1 MGVDG
6 QGNFWRGG
14 GAWIEAIFLYD
25 LARLLLGD
33 LTLNCYIWIIPFSH
47 KALFGDR
54 FRVDMSQ
61 FPVISRINDDLS
73 KLEAFKVSHPSKQP
87 DCPEESRE

>member
-1 MGVDG
+1 MDRVIFGGVGVDG
-6 QGNFWRGG
+6 LRQFFYMIW
-14 GAWIEAIFLYD
+14 
-25 LARLLLGD
+25 ARLLLGD

-54 FRVDMSQ
+54 FKVEMSQ

>member
-6 QGNFWRGG
+6 QDNFWRGG
-14 GAWIEAIFLYD
+14 GGWIKAIFLYD
-25 LARLLLGD
+25 LGEIAFG
-33 LTLNCYIWIIPFSH
+33 IIPFSH

-54 FRVDMSQ
+54 FKVDMSQ